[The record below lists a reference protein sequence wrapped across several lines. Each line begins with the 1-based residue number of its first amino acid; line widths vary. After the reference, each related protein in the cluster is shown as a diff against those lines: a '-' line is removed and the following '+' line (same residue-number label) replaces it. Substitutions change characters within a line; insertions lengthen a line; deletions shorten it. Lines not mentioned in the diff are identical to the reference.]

1 MNAMYRLFALSF
13 LTVALSVSAFGGDI
27 HTTIVQPPPPS
38 SPATG
43 QDANANGDI
52 STPKDD
58 EAAVTDPVVGAA
70 LSLARAVLALF

>member
-1 MNAMYRLFALSF
+1 MNAICRLCALSF
-13 LTVALSVSAFGGDI
+13 LMVALSVSAFGGDI

-38 SPATG
+38 SPATN
-43 QDANANGDI
+43 QDYDANGDI
-52 STPKDD
+52 HLPKDD